1 MAVSYDTLP
10 GYANTEAENI
20 MAKQANVIDSQPKKL
35 SEAEQYVL
43 DLDPKVVSGM
53 Y

>member
-10 GYANTEAENI
+10 GYANTEAEN
-20 MAKQANVIDSQPKKL
+20 MAKQANVIESQPKKL